1 MKACPHLTFFCK
13 FLVLKLLHQLQMD
26 FDLLNMLYSM
36 FFWFWWNFQSNIAQ
50 ESSTQKPNQFLR
62 GMSYEFN
69 TQNNA
74 APCMLK
80 PHFHYSNVSR
90 KNCLI
95 IFHAWSQQNQSKN
108 LSSLETEA
116 FQPTR
121 IYAAIQEG
129 QRSQHVKIVAWHP
142 SSLIYNACQYP
153 EQLLN
158 TDSTTLGEHRRH
170 WLSVFSWPQS
180 IICKK

>member
-1 MKACPHLTFFCK
+1 
-13 FLVLKLLHQLQMD
+13 MD

-108 LSSLETEA
+108 LSSLQTEA

-158 TDSTTLGEHRRH
+158 TDSRWTPAALAQCIQLATVHHLWEIKVSNKSSTRGRGTWHDY
-170 WLSVFSWPQS
+170 
-180 IICKK
+180 